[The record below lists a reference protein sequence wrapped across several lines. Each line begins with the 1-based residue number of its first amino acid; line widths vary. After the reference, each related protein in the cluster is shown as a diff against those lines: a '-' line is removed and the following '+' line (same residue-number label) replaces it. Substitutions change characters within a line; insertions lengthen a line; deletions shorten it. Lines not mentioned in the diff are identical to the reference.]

1 MIINPG
7 KEKGEPGIP
16 GHGILAVNPGEAKA
30 FQRFAQELGSRKHF
44 LFNSRLAVVSEA
56 QATAGF
62 FVAGPAVGAPMA
74 VLALEKLIALGAES
88 IIVFGSCGSLH
99 EKLKIGDIL
108 LPTTAVS
115 DEGTSSHYPLAYRA
129 ESSTTLR
136 RAIGK
141 RFTEEDLAY
150 IEAPV
155 WTTDAPYRE
164 SREKVW
170 ELAAKGVLGVD
181 MEFAA
186 LNTVA
191 SFRKIEL
198 AAVLIVSDELWQ
210 NEWNPGFRTARFKS
224 TNEAVIR
231 ILVDMFKKK
240 R

>member
-1 MIINPG
+1 M
-7 KEKGEPGIP
+7 
-16 GHGILAVNPGEAKA
+16 
-30 FQRFAQELGSRKHF
+30 
-44 LFNSRLAVVSEA
+44 
-56 QATAGF
+56 
-62 FVAGPAVGAPMA
+62 
-74 VLALEKLIALGAES
+74 
-88 IIVFGSCGSLH
+88 
-99 EKLKIGDIL
+99 
-108 LPTTAVS
+108 
-115 DEGTSSHYPLAYRA
+115 
-129 ESSTTLR
+129 
-136 RAIGK
+136 
-141 RFTEEDLAY
+141 
-150 IEAPV
+150 

-231 ILVDMFKKK
+231 ILVDMSKKK